1 MTLFL
6 LYKSLVMIIFFSF
19 QVGLNFLIKSCFS
32 LHLKNAL
39 KKKLNFFYC
48 FLYFKFIFFIFLY
61 LFFKIYWDWVWLR
74 SQTQEEYIKLGPAQ
88 QDPFKLGPALEGP
101 KIARLDP
108 LALALVA
115 LMGPV
120 LRPISVGSCPW
131 QDPKLSK
138 NFFLSCNCFHIIK
151 RK

>member
-32 LHLKNAL
+32 FHSKNAL
-39 KKKLNFFYC
+39 KKKLFFLL
-48 FLYFKFIFFIFLY
+48 FSLFQIHIFFIFLY

-88 QDPFKLGPALEGP
+88 QDPFKLGSALEGP

-120 LRPISVGSCPW
+120 LSKTHQRWVLPLAG
-131 QDPKLSK
+131 PKAFK
-138 NFFLSCNCFHIIK
+138 FFFSLM
-151 RK
+151 

>member
-1 MTLFL
+1 MWLLFSFYTKL
-6 LYKSLVMIIFFSF
+6 GDDNVFSF

-32 LHLKNAL
+32 FHSKNAL

-74 SQTQEEYIKLGPAQ
+74 SRTQEEYIKLGPAQ
-88 QDPFKLGPALEGP
+88 QDPFKLGSALEGP

-120 LRPISVGSCPW
+120 L
-131 QDPKLSK
+131 SK
-138 NFFLSCNCFHIIK
+138 THQRSLKKKNSLM
-151 RK
+151 